1 VEGRPL
7 DRSEDDELIE
17 RAKRGDVRSYEQ
29 LVERYQ
35 RIAVRTAYLVTRA
48 SQDAEDAAQEAFV
61 KAYYALSRFRDGAPF
76 RPWLLR
82 IVTNEASNRVRSARR
97 RDRLALRVA
106 ERDRPS
112 GDAAPSPEA
121 AALERERDRL
131 LLDAVARLPRRDQ
144 QVIGYRY
151 FLDLSEAE
159 MAQALGVR
167 PGTVKSR
174 LSRAMGRL
182 RRLLGDL
189 GDAPPT
195 ADPQDGTPEANDG

>member
-1 VEGRPL
+1 V
-7 DRSEDDELIE
+7 
-17 RAKRGDVRSYEQ
+17 V
-29 LVERYQ
+29 
-35 RIAVRTAYLVTRA
+35 
-48 SQDAEDAAQEAFV
+48 
-61 KAYYALSRFRDGAPF
+61 
-76 RPWLLR
+76 
-82 IVTNEASNRVRSARR
+82 
-97 RDRLALRVA
+97 

-121 AALERERDRL
+121 AALEHERDRL

-159 MAQALGVR
+159 TALALGVR

-182 RRLLGDL
+182 RRLIGDL
-189 GDAPPT
+189 GDLPPT
-195 ADPQDGTPEANDG
+195 ADPEDGTPEANDG

>member
-35 RIAVRTAYLVTRA
+35 GIAVRTAYLVTRA

-61 KAYYALSRFRDGAPF
+61 KAYYALPRFRDGAPF

-97 RDRLALRVA
+97 RERLALRVA

-121 AALERERDRL
+121 AALELERDRV

-189 GDAPPT
+189 PPT
-195 ADPQDGTPEANDG
+195 ADPEDRTPEANDG

>member
-17 RAKRGDVRSYEQ
+17 RAKHGDVRSYEQ

-35 RIAVRTAYLVTRA
+35 GIAVRTAYLVTRA

-61 KAYYALSRFRDGAPF
+61 KAYYALPRFRDGAPF

-97 RDRLALRVA
+97 RERLALRVA

-121 AALERERDRL
+121 AALELERDRV

-167 PGTVKSR
+167 PGTIKSR

-189 GDAPPT
+189 GPT
-195 ADPQDGTPEANDG
+195 ADPEDRISKANDG